1 MQPEE
6 GHKEPAPRAIKFRKS
21 RVETTIWLRAESD
34 SRRCER
40 DTAQE
45 SERYLGHFFLPFSF
59 FLFLIQDVVAKS
71 LCAVEERE
79 QTGVS
84 HGSNRERQPH
94 YQPRLLV
101 GYGLQLTLA
110 LVGGACLDT

>member
-1 MQPEE
+1 M
-6 GHKEPAPRAIKFRKS
+6 
-21 RVETTIWLRAESD
+21 
-34 SRRCER
+34 
-40 DTAQE
+40 
-45 SERYLGHFFLPFSF
+45 
-59 FLFLIQDVVAKS
+59 
-71 LCAVEERE
+71 EERE

-110 LVGGACLDT
+110 LVGGACLDLPKHECTRDLGLRRRARVSQADRPTFLPG